1 MRSATGPAALNGA
14 LRLTFDEDL
23 DPLSVTRSSVRVA
36 DAAGRPL
43 ESRLEV
49 DGPVLSVLLVVG
61 PELLA
66 SPPQRAQVRLAG
78 LPSVHALST
87 RSGRRL
93 RATVQAGFE
102 LRPGLEGRSGGGSE
116 LVAINGR
123 PVSAGV
129 PVTPNGP
136 LVLGFDGVIDPDTVT
151 AAGCP
156 LFPTDGT
163 LQLEPVVP
171 RVAWQ
176 VVGQRFEVRLQL
188 DGNEQS
194 LEFHTRRSGLR
205 ALDGSRVEPLV
216 VVDVLNP

>member
-1 MRSATGPAALNGA
+1 MFEVADYADYAGLAKPALYECLAEQAAALLSGERNRVANVWLAACGSGLPGIAVRSATGPAALNGA

-23 DPLSVTRSSVRVA
+23 DPLSVTRSSVRVT

-49 DGPVLSVLLVVG
+49 DGPVMSVLLVVG

-93 RATVQAGFE
+93 RGTVQAGFE

-156 LFPTDGT
+156 DL
-163 LQLEPVVP
+163 
-171 RVAWQ
+171 
-176 VVGQRFEVRLQL
+176 
-188 DGNEQS
+188 
-194 LEFHTRRSGLR
+194 
-205 ALDGSRVEPLV
+205 
-216 VVDVLNP
+216 